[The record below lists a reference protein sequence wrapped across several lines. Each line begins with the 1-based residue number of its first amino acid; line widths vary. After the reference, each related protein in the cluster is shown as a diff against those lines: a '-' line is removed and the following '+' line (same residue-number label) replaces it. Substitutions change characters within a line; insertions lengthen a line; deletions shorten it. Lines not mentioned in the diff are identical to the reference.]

1 MSARERERGESERAK
16 VRGLSR
22 VPQVSTMTRQDWVCG
37 GGDARAVY
45 WEPMCYTGGTMPTRW
60 IEGYTRGC

>member
-1 MSARERERGESERAK
+1 MSARERELGESKRAK

-22 VPQVSTMTRQDWVCG
+22 VPQVSTMTRQDWVYG

-45 WEPMCYTGGTMPTRW
+45 WGLCAIPE
-60 IEGYTRGC
+60 E